1 MFVPRGNIVLCSPCA
16 ANPSTTNASPCR
28 RTPVPASTLPRLAN
42 GGIYLYASP
51 CYPTPVYLYASPC
64 FPTPIYLYSSP
75 CRPTPIYLCAFPCWF
90 AATPIPYTQRLPLLA
105 ETTPA
110 SLQPQHQTAAPN
122 CSPTPSPSRRAFPD
136 IMASLD
142 VQPRLMEARPDPD
155 TPAQMRAA
163 VARYLAANA
172 LKDKALSTEQQK
184 TWAAREEKRANGLRR
199 DVQTRR
205 EKDSVDYRKKR
216 EKYSYALLNAYNA
229 AINMETRKREGRPT
243 DLSRQEKM
251 VLKGLTVPP
260 HVEERAA
267 PLTLEGADV
276 EGKETPCG
284 EDNTSL
290 RNNTYPSLEEN
301 PPFPNNTRAPPPY
314 GCYDHQAPRDFKG
327 PALQFPILH
336 IEKGPVEVLYND
348 QPPPSFAERSLDYG
362 GVDYDSTKGP
372 KDGTDRV
379 IKGRSGPGAIIG
391 READHPPGATD
402 VSIPQPYSTQQQ
414 QQVIPQPYS
423 TQQQQ
428 QVIPQP
434 YSTQQ
439 QQVIPQPY
447 STQQQQ
453 QVIPQPYSTQQQQVI
468 PHPYSTQQQVN
479 PQPYSAQQQQ
489 LQPNTQSYPAQ
500 HQQQQQLQPGN
511 QQYQQLQPGTQQ
523 QQLQPGNQQQ
533 QHQQQL
539 QPNTQSYPVQNQ
551 QHQQQLQPNTE
562 SYPAQNQQQ
571 QHQQQ
576 LQPNTQSYPAQNQQQ
591 QHQ

>member
-1 MFVPRGNIVLCSPCA
+1 MYHVTDPGACL
-16 ANPSTTNASPCR
+16 NA
-28 RTPVPASTLPRLAN
+28 PRLAN
-42 GGIYLYASP
+42 GGIYLYASPFYPTPVYLYASP
-51 CYPTPVYLYASPC
+51 CYPTPVYLYTSPC
-64 FPTPIYLYSSP
+64 FPTPIYLYPSP

-90 AATPIPYTQRLPLLA
+90 AATPIPYPQRLPLLA

-184 TWAAREEKRANGLRR
+184 TWAAREEKYRKEWEELGVWAVGVKEHTLRESEWATTRRANSKK
-199 DVQTRR
+199 VR

-216 EKYSYALLNAYNA
+216 EKYTYALLNAYNA
-229 AINMETRKREGRPT
+229 AINMEARKREGRPT
-243 DLSRQEKM
+243 DLSRQEKI
-251 VLKGLTVPP
+251 VLKELTIPP

-276 EGKETPCG
+276 EGKGTPCG

-314 GCYDHQAPRDFKG
+314 GCYDHQAPRDSKG

-336 IEKGPVEVLYND
+336 IEKGPVEVLYNE

-362 GVDYDSTKGP
+362 GVDYASTKGP

-402 VSIPQPYSTQQQ
+402 VSRGGLAIGNTGDIPGGPMAENIYPPAHHYYVPAHAQ
-414 QQVIPQPYS
+414 
-423 TQQQQ
+423 
-428 QVIPQP
+428 
-434 YSTQQ
+434 
-439 QQVIPQPY
+439 
-447 STQQQQ
+447 
-453 QVIPQPYSTQQQQVI
+453 
-468 PHPYSTQQQVN
+468 HPYN
-479 PQPYSAQQQQ
+479 
-489 LQPNTQSYPAQ
+489 
-500 HQQQQQLQPGN
+500 G
-511 QQYQQLQPGTQQ
+511 
-523 QQLQPGNQQQ
+523 
-533 QHQQQL
+533 
-539 QPNTQSYPVQNQ
+539 
-551 QHQQQLQPNTE
+551 
-562 SYPAQNQQQ
+562 
-571 QHQQQ
+571 
-576 LQPNTQSYPAQNQQQ
+576 
-591 QHQ
+591 